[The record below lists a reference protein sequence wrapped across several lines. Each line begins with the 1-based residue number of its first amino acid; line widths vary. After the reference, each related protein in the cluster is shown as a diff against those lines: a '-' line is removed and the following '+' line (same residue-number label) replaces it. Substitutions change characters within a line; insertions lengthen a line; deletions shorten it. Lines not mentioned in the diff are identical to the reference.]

1 MSDEQESSGAIYGTV
16 AGDQLRAYI
25 DRIQRLETEKKETSD
40 AIREVYNEA
49 KGNGLDPKI
58 MKKIVAIL
66 KDSDGNN
73 KREEFET
80 LLDTYLAALGVID
93 RD

>member
-1 MSDEQESSGAIYGTV
+1 MSDEQETSGEVLGTIS
-16 AGDQLRAYI
+16 GKMLRESI
-25 DRIQRLETEKKETSD
+25 ERIQRLESEKTQISSDIKEIYAT
-40 AIREVYNEA
+40 A
-49 KGNGLDPKI
+49 KSEGLDTKI

-66 KDSDGNN
+66 KDSDGNS

>member
-1 MSDEQESSGAIYGTV
+1 MLRESIE
-16 AGDQLRAYI
+16 
-25 DRIQRLETEKKETSD
+25 RIQRLESEKTQISSDIKEIYAT
-40 AIREVYNEA
+40 A
-49 KGNGLDPKI
+49 KSEGLDTKI

-66 KDSDGNN
+66 KDSDGNS

>member
-25 DRIQRLETEKKETSD
+25 ERIQRLESEKTETAN
-40 AIREVYNEA
+40 AIKEVYGEA

-58 MKKIVAIL
+58 MKKIVSIL
-66 KDSDGNN
+66 KDSNGND

-93 RD
+93 RG